1 MCFGVTKHFACGLAP
16 PNITWYSAGWGWSS
30 LTQEK
35 RKKLKRWLLTF
46 WALLHEKGKT
56 QALFW
61 PFALQYKTHENDEIL
76 KTPHYTVLS

>member
-1 MCFGVTKHFACGLAP
+1 MVLNWMDGRAL
-16 PNITWYSAGWGWSS
+16 
-30 LTQEK
+30 QEKK

-46 WALLHEKGKT
+46 RALLHEKGKT

-76 KTPHYTVLS
+76 KTQSCLSMRKTTAIYNTQQI